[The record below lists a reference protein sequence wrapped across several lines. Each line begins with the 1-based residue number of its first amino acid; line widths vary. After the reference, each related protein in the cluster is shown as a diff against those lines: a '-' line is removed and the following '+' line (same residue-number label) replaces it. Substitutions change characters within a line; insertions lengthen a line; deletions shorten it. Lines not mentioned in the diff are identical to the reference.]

1 MFKVFFVLMSLLLW
15 SGSAL
20 AAHPLITDDT
30 GTQGRGKFQLEVN
43 GEYADDNGN
52 TVTELAV
59 TVSAG
64 ITEKLDLVVGM
75 PYQFLRT
82 EVENSAGKTDSGISD
97 ASVEMKWR
105 LYEKDG
111 LSFAL
116 KPGVAFPTG
125 NDNKGL
131 GDGSAS
137 YSLFFITTKE
147 MEFINIHFNLGYIKN
162 RTELQDILHYSIAG
176 EYRPMKDLRIVANIG
191 GETNPEK
198 QSNVHPLFI
207 LGGLIYSL
215 TENIDMDF
223 GIKTGLNKAEADY
236 AMLVG
241 LAYRF

>member
-1 MFKVFFVLMSLLLW
+1 MVFVLMSLLLW

-43 GEYADDNGN
+43 GEYADDNGS
-52 TVTELAV
+52 AV
-59 TVSAG
+59 AEIAAALSAG
-64 ITEKLDLVVGM
+64 ITDNLDLVVGM

-82 EVENSAGKTDSGISD
+82 KGENGHRTTDGGISD

-105 LYEKDG
+105 FFENKG
-111 LSFAL
+111 LSLAL
-116 KPGVAFPTG
+116 KPGVTFPTG
-125 NDNKGL
+125 NDKKGM
-131 GDGSAS
+131 GDGKIN
-137 YSLFFITTKE
+137 YGLFFIATKE
-147 MEFINIHFNLGYIKN
+147 MEPITLHINLGYVRN
-162 RTELQDILHYSIAG
+162 RAEFRDVWHSSLACEHALT
-176 EYRPMKDLRIVANIG
+176 KDLRIVGNIG

-198 QSNVHPLFI
+198 ESNVHPLFV
-207 LGGLIYSL
+207 LGGIIYSF

-236 AMLVG
+236 SLLAG